1 MARSAVV
8 KRKTKETDIR
18 VKINIDGE
26 GKGRI
31 STGVGFLDHML
42 ELFSKHSLIDIEI
55 KAEGDVHIDDH
66 HVVEDVGIALGEAF
80 KKAFANKKGI
90 VRYSSARVPMDESL
104 VEASLDV
111 SGRAYLAY
119 KIKTRRIK
127 LGSFNVGLVKEFMR
141 AFVQNA
147 QITLHLILISGEDV
161 HHIYEAAFKAL
172 AKVFREALKVDERVK
187 GTPSTKGKL

>member
-1 MARSAVV
+1 MARAAVV

-18 VKINIDGE
+18 VKINLDGE

-31 STGVGFLDHML
+31 STGVGFFDHML

-55 KAEGDVHIDDH
+55 KAEGDVHVDDH
-66 HVVEDVGIALGEAF
+66 HVVEDVGIALGESF
-80 KKAFANKKGI
+80 KKAMGNKKGI
-90 VRYSSARVPMDESL
+90 IRYSSARVPMDEAL

-111 SGRAYLAY
+111 SGRAYLEY

-172 AKVFREALKVDERVK
+172 AKVLREALKVDKRVK